1 MGKQSRKKTSVNK
14 NIFTSGF
21 VFSKVNA
28 VMLVLFLIVEAIYYY
43 IPVNCISGLLLLLF
57 FLWYVS
63 LILRKRKM

>member
-1 MGKQSRKKTSVNK
+1 MKQRLRITETQGLKEGYSMGKQSRKKTSANK

-43 IPVNCISGLLLLLF
+43 I
-57 FLWYVS
+57 
-63 LILRKRKM
+63 